1 MIYNSGVYNWFMLI
15 CMLFSAEEE
24 MPHLKNGT
32 TKVSSFERYVS
43 CAMVVMFSVTTVVE

>member
-1 MIYNSGVYNWFMLI
+1 
-15 CMLFSAEEE
+15 MLFSAEEE